1 MSIVKKNQALE
12 TMPGLLNNF
21 ITNDL
26 WDWGLSNNSYTD
38 TTIPSVN
45 IRETNDNFEVEM
57 AAPGMVHFIYQK
69 MSLMLKTFQPD
80 MKMVCCM

>member
-26 WDWGLSNNSYTD
+26 WDWGLSNNSYTN

-57 AAPGMVHFIYQK
+57 AAPGKDNMI
-69 MSLMLKTFQPD
+69 LKLNSITICSPSAVR
-80 MKMVCCM
+80 KKTGR